1 MQHAKIHRMPEVIA
15 DLDQRVL
22 DSETGDEYFANVVG
36 ESLADGT
43 WEAWLE
49 FVPLT
54 DAEPLVTEMETHQ
67 PTRADVIRWA
77 DQLTDVYV
85 EGAFERAVLASEGS
99 RIATSVPAAARGPLL
114 ATTAA
119 IDPFELLRAGKA
131 TLRAA
136 LQRLTRAE
144 LLGII
149 DAYNLNPPS
158 HSLARLSDRQLV
170 TFIITAT
177 EVQATGRVE

>member
-1 MQHAKIHRMPEVIA
+1 MQHANFHGMPELIA

-22 DSETGDEYFANVVG
+22 SETGDEYFANVVG
-36 ESLADGT
+36 ESLANGT

-54 DAEPLVTEMETHQ
+54 DAEPLVTETETQQ
-67 PTRADVIRWA
+67 PKRADVIRWA

-85 EGAFERAVLASEGS
+85 EGAFGRAVLASEGS
-99 RIATSVPAAARGPLL
+99 RIATMLPAAALDPLL
-114 ATTAA
+114 ATSAA
-119 IDPFELLRAGKA
+119 VDPFELLTAGKA

-136 LQRLTRAE
+136 LQPLSRAE
-144 LLGII
+144 LLVII
-149 DAYNLNPPS
+149 DAYHLNPPR
-158 HSLARLSDRQLV
+158 HSLARLTDRQLV